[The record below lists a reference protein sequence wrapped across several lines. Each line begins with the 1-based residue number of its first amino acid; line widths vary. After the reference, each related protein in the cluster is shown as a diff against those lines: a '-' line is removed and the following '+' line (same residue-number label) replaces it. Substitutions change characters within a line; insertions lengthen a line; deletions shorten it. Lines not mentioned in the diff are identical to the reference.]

1 MKRNATRSFVPV
13 FLCLGLGLALF
24 AQSVSQISGTVKD
37 ATGSPIPGA
46 EVTVTQTDTGVTR
59 TALTDASGVYSLP
72 SLPLGPYRLEVKK
85 EGFST
90 YVQSGIVLQVD
101 TAPTIDPV
109 MKIGALTETVQVEAA
124 AAMVETHSTGVGQ
137 VVNSQDV
144 VELPL
149 NGREI
154 TQLITLAGAS
164 NIVQY
169 GFGQAP
175 SSGNLISSKNYPN
188 EALVSVAGGM
198 LNGTTY
204 LLDGGTHNDPFNNLN
219 LPLPFPDAVQEFKVE
234 TSSLPAE
241 YGQHSAGAVN
251 VVSKSGSN
259 EFHGDAFEFVRNG
272 DFNARDFFAPK
283 SDNLKRNQFGGT
295 VGGPIKKNKLF
306 FFLGYQGTLIRSAPA
321 ATPAVVPTPAE
332 LLGNFQAY
340 ASPPCFAKPK
350 TLLAP
355 YVNNVLPAS
364 LVSPQAIAFASH
376 FPVVTSN
383 ACGNTTYTEVANQD
397 EHMGLA
403 KVDYQISSKQ
413 SVFARYYGTH
423 SLTPS
428 SFTGTELSVQN
439 AGTDDEVNSVVLG
452 DTYVFGPTALNTF
465 HATVNRDGIT
475 KFQVPIP
482 TPTDI
487 GVQGIY
493 TALPNFSNINI
504 TGDFSSAGGFATP
517 GLVNTTTYQ
526 FADDFSLIKGSH
538 QMQFGASFIRP
549 MQATTFCVDCN
560 GLFTFSGQDTGTAM
574 SDFIAGELDSFTDAN
589 VSHDNEKWSYLGLY
603 AQDNWKINSRL
614 TLNYGLR
621 WEPYLNGRIVNNKIT
636 HFVMSDFLSD
646 THSTI
651 YPNAPA
657 GTLYP
662 GDPGFQTGGRPNLTT
677 WNNWAP
683 RVGLAWDPTGNG
695 KTLIRASWGIFYD
708 MPQTLFYY
716 NASSQP
722 LWGESITLSNPVGGF
737 ANPWLNY
744 PGGNPYPTTQN
755 PHTTYP
761 TAGYYETVPL
771 HVRNTYVEQWNLTL
785 QRQVGSSWLLKASY
799 LGSDTVH
806 LWTDMEL
813 NPSVFVP
820 GNCVA
825 GQYGLTK
832 PGPCSTLGNEQAR
845 RLLTQINPSQG
856 PYYGAL
862 EYLDDGG
869 TASYN
874 ALIVSAEHRLSSHFS
889 MLANYT
895 LGHCIGDPQT
905 TELSGPYN
913 DPADRRYDRGN
924 CTAIDVRQNFNL
936 SAVLQSPHYASRPLQ
951 WIAGDWQLAPI
962 VGLHSGSHF
971 SIFTGVDSAL
981 DDVNTA
987 GQRPNQINSDPY
999 CTVRTI
1005 NCYINANAFAAPLGG
1020 TLGDLGANNLLGPGY
1035 FDVDVSLS
1043 RRFPIKE
1050 RQYVEIRAESFNI
1063 ENRTNF
1069 LNPGTA
1075 GLAGGT
1081 ANSAL
1086 NSSTFGK
1093 IQSDV
1098 SPRIMQ
1104 FAVKYNF

>member
-1 MKRNATRSFVPV
+1 MKRISTTWLASIC
-13 FLCLGLGLALF
+13 LCLTLNVGLF
-24 AQSVSQISGTVKD
+24 AQAVSQISGTVKD
-37 ATGSPIPGA
+37 ASGSAIPGA
-46 EVTVTQTDTGVTR
+46 QVTVMQTDTGVTR
-59 TALTDASGVYSLP
+59 TAESDSNGVYSLP

-101 TAPTIDPV
+101 TSPTIDPV
-109 MKIGALTETVQVEAA
+109 MKVGAISESVQVEAA

-137 VVNSQDV
+137 VVNGQQV
-144 VELPL
+144 LELPL

-154 TQLITLAGAS
+154 TQLIGLAGGA
-164 NIVQY
+164 NTVQY

-204 LLDGGTHNDPFNNLN
+204 LLDGGTHNDVFNNLN

-234 TSSLPAE
+234 TSALPAE

-251 VVSKSGSN
+251 VVSRSGGN

-272 DFNARDFFAPK
+272 YFNARDTLA
-283 SDNLKRNQFGGT
+283 SVNDNLKRNQFGGT
-295 VGGPIKKNKLF
+295 VGGPFKKNKLF

-321 ATPAVVPTPAE
+321 ATPAVVPTTAE

-340 ASPPCFAKPK
+340 ESQCFHTPQ
-350 TLLAP
+350 TLKAP
-355 YVNNVLPAS
+355 YVNNILPSS
-364 LVSPQAIAFASH
+364 LISPQALAFASH
-376 FPVVTSN
+376 FPVDKTG
-383 ACGNTTYTEVANQD
+383 ACGNTTFPEVANQD

-403 KVDYQISSKQ
+403 KIDYQISSKQ
-413 SVFARYYGTH
+413 SFFARYFGTH

-428 SFTGTELSVQN
+428 SFTGTQLSVQN
-439 AGTDDEVNSVVLG
+439 AGTDDEVNSLVLG
-452 DTYVFGPTALNTF
+452 HTYIFSPSALNTF
-465 HATVNRDGIT
+465 HATVDRDGIT

-487 GVQGIY
+487 GVQGMY
-493 TALPNFSNINI
+493 TALPNFANINI
-504 TGDFSSAGGFATP
+504 TGDFMSAGGFATP

-526 FADDFSLIKGSH
+526 FSDDFSLIKGSH
-538 QMQFGASFIRP
+538 QMQFGANFIRP
-549 MQATTFCVDCN
+549 MQATTFCVYCN
-560 GLFTFSGQDTGTAM
+560 GLFTFSGQDTGSAM
-574 SDFIAGELDSFTDAN
+574 ADFIAGQLDSFTDAN

-636 HFVMSDFLSD
+636 HFDMQDFL
-646 THSTI
+646 TNVHSTI

-657 GTLYP
+657 GTLFP
-662 GDPGFQTGGRPNLTT
+662 GDPGFQTGGRPNQTS

-695 KTLIRASWGIFYD
+695 KTLIRASWGMFYD

-722 LWGESITLSNPVGGF
+722 LWGESITLINPPGGF

-755 PHTTYP
+755 ATTTYP

-771 HVRNTYVEQWNLTL
+771 HVKNTYVEQWNFTL
-785 QRQVGSSWLLKASY
+785 QRQLGSSWLLKASY

-806 LWTDMEL
+806 LWTDQEL
-813 NPSVFVP
+813 NPAVYVP

-825 GQYGLTK
+825 GQYGLKK
-832 PGPCSTLGNEQAR
+832 PGPCSTTATTQAR
-845 RLLTQINPSQG
+845 RVLTQLNPSQG
-856 PYYGAL
+856 PYYGTL

-874 ALIVSAEHRLSSHFS
+874 ALLVSAEHRLSSHFS

-895 LGHCIGDPQT
+895 WSHCIGDLVT
-905 TELSGPYN
+905 SELSGPIYTN
-913 DPADRRYDRGN
+913 PSDRRFDRGN
-924 CTAIDVRQNFNL
+924 CTSIDIHQNFNL
-936 SAVLQSPHYASRPLQ
+936 SAVLQSPHYSSRPLQ

-962 VGLHSGSHF
+962 VGAHSGSYF
-971 SIFTGVDSAL
+971 GVTTGVDNAL
-981 DDVNTA
+981 TGIGA
-987 GQRPNQINSDPY
+987 QRPNQVLPSVY
-999 CTVRTI
+999 CANRNI
-1005 NCYINANAFAAPLGG
+1005 NCWMNAQAFASPAPG
-1020 TLGDLGANNLLGPGY
+1020 TLGDLGINNLEGPGY
-1035 FDVDVSLS
+1035 FDIDVALS
-1043 RRFPIKE
+1043 RQFRVKE
-1050 RQYVEIRAESFNI
+1050 KQYVEIRAESFNI
-1063 ENRTNF
+1063 QNRANY
-1069 LNPGTA
+1069 LNPGTV
-1075 GLAGGT
+1075 GIAGGS

-1098 SPRIMQ
+1098 QPRLMQ
-1104 FAVKYNF
+1104 FAVKYVF